1 MVNTN
6 FHSKVLIRTRY
17 GEVEFALIFE
27 STSVINDA

>member
-17 GEVEFALIFE
+17 GEVEFALISE
-27 STSVINDA
+27 SHP